1 MVPQNNTFLKRK
13 GLLRGGGIFPF
24 STLGEM
30 GFVRGKEDILLL
42 SPTLGYSHVKVVVP
56 LRKRDTAIPPR
67 VVYVLWRESVI
78 REKLR
83 FSL

>member
-42 SPTLGYSHVKVVVP
+42 SPSIG
-56 LRKRDTAIPPR
+56 
-67 VVYVLWRESVI
+67 
-78 REKLR
+78 
-83 FSL
+83 